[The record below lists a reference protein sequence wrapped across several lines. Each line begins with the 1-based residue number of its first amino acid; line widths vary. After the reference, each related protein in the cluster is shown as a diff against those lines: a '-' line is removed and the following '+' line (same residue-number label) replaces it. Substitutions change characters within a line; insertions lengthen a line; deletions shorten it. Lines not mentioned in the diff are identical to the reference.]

1 MQKRLRRQFPTEILD
16 PSSGSRVFGRLA
28 HADAGYAAVTLGA
41 GNAPAWLRPAAHVV
55 VSAAPE
61 SGLHRAEGRVW
72 TIDRGVVW
80 LYLGRGRA
88 RPRARKHVRRP
99 CTMPVAVRF
108 LRTDGIAGAWLTATS
123 VDVSLGGLAVTLAA
137 DTELT
142 ARAELR
148 FLLPNEIAEAEA
160 ASRASDDQIPARH
173 RRPIAVLGR
182 LAYVKKIPGDL
193 ALVGFEFMGMKGQDR
208 MRVAAFAHGSATA
221 SRSAA

>member
-1 MQKRLRRQFPTEILD
+1 MQKRDRRQFPTEILD
-16 PSSGSRVFGRLA
+16 PGSGAKVFGRLA
-28 HADAGYAAVTLGA
+28 HAEDGYAAVMLGA
-41 GNAPAWLRPAAHVV
+41 GKAPAWLRPAAHVV

-72 TIDRGVVW
+72 TVDREVVW

-88 RPRARKHVRRP
+88 RPRARKHVRRA

-108 LRTDGIAGAWLTATS
+108 LRADGIAGAWLTATS

-137 DTELT
+137 GTEFT

-148 FLLPNEIAEAEA
+148 FLLPNEIAEAEEA
-160 ASRASDDQIPARH
+160 ARASDDQMPARH

-182 LAYVKKIPGDL
+182 LAYVRKIPGEL

-208 MRVAAFAHGSATA
+208 MRVAAFAHGSVSQ